1 MGLNK
6 IYYLVQRFLGVD
18 KSEYLVTKDPRLN
31 LLMKVIR
38 LQ

>member
-18 KSEYLVTKDPRLN
+18 KSEYLATKDPRLN
-31 LLMKVIR
+31 LFMKIIR